1 MNHPKLQLPN
11 DLAKLIENRWQDY
24 PYGAQPSTPPAP
36 ELLNELVTTCFYAS
50 LQKEEGREVQFCIAM
65 CDESLFASAPP
76 KRFSPFTFVS
86 TVFRFS
92 DPRRLTVHE
101 LVRLAPAC
109 DPDKTLIVAHV
120 REGQIWI
127 WGLIDKGSDSSIN
140 LRQLDELLIRVSE
153 TGELE
158 VMLHGARLCLFKAG
172 LIHEERG
179 GLVNGGCLYEAF
191 KVASFALYNEIK
203 GELGCIEWPAEP
215 HERHTFAITY
225 FVALDRLVSAMRHTG
240 HGGCLLF
247 VPEKDAGSQDVNI
260 KYRCTDKMASI
271 WTALMG
277 QMILLEQQAQTRTKN
292 QVSEDD
298 VQKASFLASAEND
311 VQRALLDGI
320 ETIAQFS
327 AVDGA
332 VILTKRF
339 EIIGFGAVVPVAGS
353 SASYKVFRC
362 KNRKASEVE
371 EVRREDYGT
380 RHRSAFEFCYQNP
393 GAVAFIAS
401 QDGGIKGVVR
411 VGDDI
416 HFWDGVSFDL
426 SNEVVPWNS

>member
-1 MNHPKLQLPN
+1 MNNTPLKLPN
-11 DLAKLIENRWQDY
+11 DLAKLIENRWKDY
-24 PYGAQPSTPPAP
+24 PFGSQPSNPPTP

-50 LQKEEGREVQFCIAM
+50 LQKEEGRGVRFCVAI
-65 CDESLFASAPP
+65 CDESLFVSAPP

-92 DPRRLTVHE
+92 DPRRFNVHE

-109 DPDKTLIVAHV
+109 DPAKTLIVAHV

-127 WGLIDKGSDSSIN
+127 WGLIDTGSESSTSWRN
-140 LRQLDELLIRVSE
+140 LDELLIRVSDA
-153 TGELE
+153 GELE

-179 GLVNGGCLYEAF
+179 GLVNEGCLYEAF
-191 KVASFALYNEIK
+191 KVASFDLYNEIK
-203 GELGCIEWPAEP
+203 EGLGCVDWPVEP
-215 HERHTFAITY
+215 RERHTFAITY
-225 FVALDRLVSAMRHTG
+225 FIALDRLVSAMRHTG

-247 VPEKDAGSQDVNI
+247 VPEKDAVPQDVNI

-271 WTALMG
+271 WTALKG
-277 QMILLEQQAQTRTKN
+277 RMILLEQQNEMRAN
-292 QVSEDD
+292 SQVSEDD
-298 VQKASFLASAEND
+298 VQKASFLASAEGD
-311 VQRALLDGI
+311 VQRGLRDGI
-320 ETIAQFS
+320 ETIARFT

-339 EIIGFGAVVPVAGS
+339 EILGFGAVVPVGGS
-353 SASYKVFRC
+353 SVSYKVFRC
-362 KNRKASEVE
+362 KNRKGSEVE
-371 EVRREDYGT
+371 EIRSEDYGT
-380 RHRSAFEFCYQNP
+380 RHRSAFEFCHRNP
-393 GAVAFIAS
+393 GAVAFVAS

-426 SNEVVPWNS
+426 SNELVPWNS